1 MEMFNYVALDSKGKQ
16 IKGSYESND
25 EMHVKEYLKAEGLIP
40 VEVAPQT
47 AMNKEI
53 SFNIGGKVKPRDLS
67 VFCRQMTSILN
78 AGVPVINALHM
89 LSEQTENKNLAAA
102 IKRLQVQVEK
112 GESLADAIR
121 DEDGVFP
128 NILAQMVEAG
138 EASGSLEIAF
148 ERMAVQFEK
157 DSKLGALVRQAM
169 IYPIVI
175 LVVAAAVI
183 VVMLMVVIPSFEDM
197 FADLGSEL
205 PAITKMVV
213 SASNTLMEYWW
224 VVLLIIVGLVFGIKF
239 FKKSTVGGKFFARC
253 GLVLPVVKN
262 LTIKSAAARL
272 ARTLSTLL
280 AAGLSLLDAV
290 EITAKTMGNMLV
302 KDVLMDARTEIAKGV
317 PLSQPL
323 EASGIFPPMVYQMT
337 KIGEETG
344 NTEAMLEKV
353 ADYYDEEVEAATKA
367 LTSILEPL
375 IIVILAIVV
384 GTIVM
389 AVMAPMLSLYSSIE
403 NA

>member
-1 MEMFNYVALDSKGKQ
+1 MEMFSYIALDSKGKQ
-16 IKGSYESND
+16 VKGSYESND
-25 EMHVKEYLKAEGLIP
+25 EMHVKEYLKSEGLIP

-47 AMNKEI
+47 AMNKEL

-78 AGVPVINALHM
+78 AGVPVINALNM

-121 DEDGVFP
+121 DEDSIFP

-157 DSKLGALVRQAM
+157 DSKLSALVRQAM

-224 VVLLIIVGLVFGIKF
+224 LALLIVVGIVFGIKF
-239 FKKSTVGGKFFARC
+239 FKKSEFGGRFFAKC

-280 AAGLSLLDAV
+280 AAGLPLLDAV
-290 EITAKTMGNMLV
+290 EITAKTMSNMLV
-302 KDVLMDARTEIAKGV
+302 KDVLMDARTEVAKGV

-323 EASGIFPPMVYQMT
+323 EASGVFPPMVYQMT